1 MWTAAQS
8 RDFISVED
16 VVAVNLHFL
25 DNPGTSGIFN
35 CGTGRA
41 QPFND
46 VAAAV
51 VNTLRAERAGP
62 GCRWRSWWNWT

>member
-1 MWTAAQS
+1 M
-8 RDFISVED
+8 
-16 VVAVNLHFL
+16 AVNLHFL
-25 DNPGTSGIFN
+25 DHPEQSGIFN

-51 VNTLRAERAGP
+51 VNTLRAKRARLRCCWP
-62 GCRWRSWWNWT
+62 SWSRRG